1 MILPITK
8 SIRGVVENQPV
19 KVILRICAGL
29 GIISLTLLSVLF
41 VLGLVPSEL
50 FKDVAMKLIA
60 VGAIITASL
69 LALSLVLRK

>member
-1 MILPITK
+1 M
-8 SIRGVVENQPV
+8 

>member
-1 MILPITK
+1 M
-8 SIRGVVENQPV
+8 

-69 LALSLVLRK
+69 LALSMVLRK